1 MPEYQWRGVN
11 YLQRRQSGTL
21 IAGNRQQAQTSLLQ
35 KGIQNIVLKRN
46 WRLYQRVKMQDV
58 AHFIQQLALLLEAGI
73 PIKQSIDI
81 LLSTLQNEKLY
92 RWLQHIKTGIETG
105 YSFSHML
112 YQYPDYLLTSDRQ
125 LIKIAEKS
133 GRLTTILK
141 QLAES
146 KQASVTLQR
155 KLHKILLYPV
165 IVLTIS
171 LTLTLLLLMFAV
183 PQFTQMYQSQQQALP
198 FFTQLLVDISTLL
211 KNYWGRLSLLTVMSC
226 FGGYYFYRYNH
237 RFKARLQIIGQYLP
251 VIGTLI
257 KLNRTV
263 QMTQNLALMLS
274 GGIPLDQAIATLIE
288 HSDNKTSHE
297 LSQTKLLVEQG
308 YPLSQSLSTQLLD
321 QSAQQ
326 MLIIG
331 EQSGKVVLML
341 EHIASQQKQQ
351 LIHRI
356 DLLSEL
362 LEPLLML
369 VIVGIIAII
378 MLGLYLPLFNM
389 GSMF

>member
-1 MPEYQWRGVN
+1 
-11 YLQRRQSGTL
+11 
-21 IAGNRQQAQTSLLQ
+21 
-35 KGIQNIVLKRN
+35 
-46 WRLYQRVKMQDV
+46 MQDV

-92 RWLQHIKTGIETG
+92 RWLQHIKMGIETG

-133 GRLTTILK
+133 GRLTTILQ

-183 PQFTQMYQSQQQALP
+183 PQFTQMYHSQQQVLP
-198 FFTQLLVDISTLL
+198 FFTQLLVDISTFL
-211 KNYWGRLSLLTVMSC
+211 KNYWGRLSLLMVMSC

-237 RFKARLQIIGQYLP
+237 RFKARLQTIGQYLP
-251 VIGTLI
+251 VIGSLI
-257 KLNRTV
+257 KLSRTV

-274 GGIPLDQAIATLIE
+274 AGIPLDQTIATLIE

-369 VIVGIIAII
+369 VIGGIIAII